1 MEWRFGSLLRTRV
14 RLPPPPPSAFA
25 LPSAS
30 RPTMLRSDWE
40 ATSAPSGQLTEHVGI
55 LPEGFVAAL
64 DGGLA
69 AALSS

>member
-1 MEWRFGSLLRTRV
+1 
-14 RLPPPPPSAFA
+14 
-25 LPSAS
+25 
-30 RPTMLRSDWE
+30 MLRSDWE
-40 ATSAPSGQLTEHVGI
+40 ATSAPSGQLTERVGI